1 MDKPIDEVC
10 KVVKDISV
18 DIKVICNDIKI
29 IKMKIRE
36 IEQQREI
43 DNEVEDKIQGWFW
56 SN

>member
-36 IEQQREI
+36 LEQQQEI
-43 DNEVEDKIQGWFW
+43 DNQVEDKIQGWFW
-56 SN
+56 S

>member
-10 KVVKDISV
+10 KVVKEIGV

-43 DNEVEDKIQGWFW
+43 DNKIEDTIQGWFFGY
-56 SN
+56 